1 MARQLRSNTDCE
13 MDGMS
18 TAPLFQWEVNYATV
32 DDMQKLFAAAM
43 NDLFCLAFLL
53 TANADRAEDCLV
65 RSIRECLKSKYILKE
80 RLPAWIRDTIVR
92 NGINIVK
99 DVEGLSF
106 GDTARDSIPLV
117 PESSQ
122 AVIRATDYSAGILE
136 LNNLDRLVYVICIL
150 ERYTGRQCALLLGRS
165 CEKVREARTQALAQI
180 AEFESR
186 WREIPVDS
194 SPESKVPKCGCQTE
208 FECSCGSL
216 LD

>member
-1 MARQLRSNTDCE
+1 

-18 TAPLFQWEVNYATV
+18 TAQLFQWEVNYATA

-53 TANADRAEDCLV
+53 TANVDSAEDCLV
-65 RSIRECLKSKYILKE
+65 RSIRECLKNKYVLNE

-99 DVEGLSF
+99 DIEGLSF
-106 GDTARDSIPLV
+106 SDTPRDSIPLV

-122 AVIRATDYSAGILE
+122 GVIRATDYSAGILE
-136 LNNLDRLVYVICIL
+136 LNDLDRLVYVICIL
-150 ERYTGRQCALLLGRS
+150 ERYTSRQCALLLGRS
-165 CEKVREARTQALAQI
+165 REKVREARSRALAHI

-186 WREIPVDS
+186 WREIPVGS
-194 SPESKVPKCGCQTE
+194 SPESKVLQCGCQTE
-208 FECSCGSL
+208 VECSCGSL